1 MAPTKKLVLSTKVL
15 NITLTASLVLLAND
29 VSPNPGPE
37 QDSELY
43 LPGYQLL
50 RRDRDRHA
58 GGIAVYV
65 AENLNP
71 ERVDISIGDI
81 EALWFELSQ
90 LHSKKILFG
99 AVYRPPN
106 LDPSTFTDSLEEAN
120 KGPYRNSPW

>member
-1 MAPTKKLVLSTKVL
+1 MAPTKKLVLATKAL

-71 ERVDISIGDI
+71 ECVDISIGI
-81 EALWFELSQ
+81 L
-90 LHSKKILFG
+90 KLFG
-99 AVYRPPN
+99 LNYHNRTVKRFYWGCLPFNFHR
-106 LDPSTFTDSLEEAN
+106 
-120 KGPYRNSPW
+120 